1 MSIDFSELKDWLIP
15 LSTFVSLITA
25 SVGGWL
31 SLREYRLKVQAE
43 TRLAKSSELE
53 ADIKLL
59 KLFTEIMNIAHARGA
74 TQLSEKAI
82 EKVFSPENM
91 KELGLKI
98 ENLHPVLESMIITH
112 PVGMAAQDA
121 AIAAIWA
128 LGVKHEIL
136 RPVAIQALTSL
147 SGFKAKI
154 ANPYLADLKS
164 KYSEKL
170 LATADYEQQLP

>member
-43 TRLAKSSELE
+43 TWLAKSSELE

-74 TQLSEKAI
+74 TQLSEK
-82 EKVFSPENM
+82 
-91 KELGLKI
+91 
-98 ENLHPVLESMIITH
+98 
-112 PVGMAAQDA
+112 Q
-121 AIAAIWA
+121 
-128 LGVKHEIL
+128 
-136 RPVAIQALTSL
+136 
-147 SGFKAKI
+147 
-154 ANPYLADLKS
+154 
-164 KYSEKL
+164 
-170 LATADYEQQLP
+170 